1 MLQCDVS
8 ALMFMPP
15 DNKERELA
23 CHGPG
28 GGRPPHLPFFLPL
41 SQMSKV
47 WNDLKP
53 KLSCL
58 FAGPHSVLTPPRSPQ
73 EDGVCP
79 H

>member
-1 MLQCDVS
+1 
-8 ALMFMPP
+8 MFMPP
-15 DNKERELA
+15 DDKEWEPT

-28 GGRPPHLPFFLPL
+28 CGHPPLTPFLPFL
-41 SQMSKV
+41 QMSKV

>member
-1 MLQCDVS
+1 
-8 ALMFMPP
+8 MPSCLYHQMTKNGNWL
-15 DNKERELA
+15 DMDRVVA
-23 CHGPG
+23 A
-28 GGRPPHLPFFLPL
+28 HLTSLFLSL
-41 SQMSKV
+41 LQMSKV